1 MQIRVLNQ
9 CFVFRITR
17 IRIALAAIFLTSLIA
32 MVCRF
37 VFGLSAVTNLND
49 QYPWGLWI
57 SLDVVGGVA
66 LGAGAFATAAI
77 VYIFGQEKFHA
88 LARPAVLTGFL
99 GYLMVIFSLLLDLGQ
114 PWDIWH
120 PIVMWQPHSAMFE
133 VAWCVMLYTTVL
145 FLEFLPSICE
155 KFGWEMPTRL
165 VKRIYIPLVIAGI
178 ILSTLH
184 QSSLGTLLLI
194 LPDKLHAL
202 WYTPLLPL
210 MFFVSSIILGLA
222 VVLFEA
228 ILVGNSMK
236 INEIPLL
243 SRFAK
248 GIPAVV
254 HIYVILKLA
263 DIVYRGELSQVFVNN
278 MESWTFI
285 TEMLLLIVPAYLLL
299 FKSIRTNKTGLLTSA
314 VVLIVGVL
322 LNRLNASSL
331 GLAHYFNKV
340 YVPSFT
346 ELLITLGLISLEV
359 LIYIFIVENF
369 PVIEEHAKG
378 TETKSQSSLV

>member
-1 MQIRVLNQ
+1 MQIRVQNQ
-9 CFVFRITR
+9 CFIFRITR
-17 IRIALAAIFLTSLIA
+17 IRIALATVFLTSLIA

-314 VVLIVGVL
+314 VVLIAGVL